1 MPPKLK
7 TRRFC
12 PNPGVHCKVVGFWS
26 EFQKRCFLISW
37 NSPFRTPTRRN
48 CFKMRANSLCRTE
61 IPNSIE
67 TGAPE
72 NIPQILNVGE
82 RAPEGRAS
90 KSSQLRRARP
100 GFFIL
105 KPRGGRAGGGRIFNA
120 WGTRTRPRALAWGGG
135 GTVPCTGVARNRPP
149 RPFLSLHFLRPFYIF
164 VYFLYFLKQLRS
176 RRAQLRFWA
185 CF

>member
-1 MPPKLK
+1 VQGAPQAPGGAFPVPSQRPAVREVPARGAWGRCSKPLPPQAYL
-7 TRRFC
+7 RL
-12 PNPGVHCKVVGFWS
+12 PPP
-26 EFQKRCFLISW
+26 L
-37 NSPFRTPTRRN
+37 RTP
-48 CFKMRANSLCRTE
+48 
-61 IPNSIE
+61 
-67 TGAPE
+67 
-72 NIPQILNVGE
+72 QVLNVGE